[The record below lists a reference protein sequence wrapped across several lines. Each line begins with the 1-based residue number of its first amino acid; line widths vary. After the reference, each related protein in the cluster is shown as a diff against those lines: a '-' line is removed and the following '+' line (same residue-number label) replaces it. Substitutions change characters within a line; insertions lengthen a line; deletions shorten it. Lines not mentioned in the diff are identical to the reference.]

1 LKREIVIGAIALAT
15 LACSNGS
22 SAPAVA
28 EDAGSGDA
36 GDGCLFCGDAA
47 TTEAWQNTALP
58 LGTRMRAM
66 LGGCDGAEACHS
78 TGAGG
83 LVITSGKETVNL
95 VGVRSTERTELL
107 RVAPGD
113 PAASYLWLKLR
124 GDGGID
130 GSPMPGGNPEP
141 RRADL
146 AFQWIEAGAP

>member
-1 LKREIVIGAIALAT
+1 M
-15 LACSNGS
+15 
-22 SAPAVA
+22 
-28 EDAGSGDA
+28 DAGDA
-36 GDGCLFCGDAA
+36 GDSCLLCVDAA
-47 TTEAWQNTALP
+47 TPEAWQNAGLP
-58 LGTRMRAM
+58 LGTRVRSM

-78 TGAGG
+78 AGAGG
-83 LVITSGKETVNL
+83 LVIASGKETVNL
-95 VGVRSTERTELL
+95 VGVRSSERAELF

-130 GSPMPGGNPEP
+130 GSPMPGGNPDP